1 MNITRFEPWSL
12 ISQLHRDLDQIATR
26 RLSATPDVDS
36 PVADWMPAVDVIEQK
51 DRFVLRADLPGVKPE
66 DIEVRMEK
74 GVLSLSGERHAE
86 SEQDLDGMRRIE
98 RFSGRFYRR
107 FALPDTADADNI
119 SARSANGILEVTIP
133 KVPEVQTR
141 RITVEAA

>member
-1 MNITRFEPWSL
+1 MQLNRIEPWAFL
-12 ISQLHRDLDQIATR
+12 NLMNRDLERMLGRNYADED
-26 RLSATPDVDS
+26 SAII
-36 PVADWMPAVDVIEQK
+36 ADWVPAADVLEFD

-86 SEQDLDGMRRIE
+86 SEQDIDGMRRIE

-133 KVPEVQTR
+133 KVPQVQTR